1 MYQILSRRQAKEYG
15 KSIFTKW
22 ILKLTDKEIRCLKKY
37 KFDSRRINKRTR
49 SGDIDLE
56 IEAIS
61 CAIKKSVID
70 RNIVVW
76 RESHINFLE
85 SNNKNVDAICIGDVL
100 VENGF
105 MSTFLYRPAF
115 TAKGRIRLK
124 ILVSKGTYGAYVNNI
139 SWYHKWEYE
148 MLFDRNSVL
157 EVKNIAYQ
165 KYSILLEVQMK

>member
-22 ILKLTDKEIRCLKKY
+22 ILKLKDKEIRCLKKY

-70 RNIVVW
+70 RNMVVW

-85 SNNKNVDAICIGDVL
+85 RFNEQVKII
-100 VENGF
+100 
-105 MSTFLYRPAF
+105 
-115 TAKGRIRLK
+115 LK
-124 ILVSKGTYGAYVNNI
+124 DLTKIFVFNC
-139 SWYHKWEYE
+139 
-148 MLFDRNSVL
+148 
-157 EVKNIAYQ
+157 
-165 KYSILLEVQMK
+165 